1 MNKRK
6 RKTVNTQTSA
16 NKTSKGRVIREVV
29 QSLLINGLA
38 PYLVYTI
45 LSGHLSDV
53 AALSIAA
60 SVPAL
65 DNLVSFLRYRRLDV
79 FGSFIL
85 LSLVISIGVVLLGGD
100 AKFILIKE
108 SFVTAG
114 LGVLLL
120 GSLLLPR
127 PLIFYFAVHFS
138 AGHDAASRANF
149 SQYWQYPYFRFVMY
163 TMTIV
168 WGLSLVSEAIIRTIL
183 VFSLNNTK
191 DFLAISPFVTYGILG
206 LTIAWTVWFARRA
219 RRREAATHLQR
230 ENQFE
235 NQSQSQPAEMS
246 LAE

>member
-1 MNKRK
+1 
-6 RKTVNTQTSA
+6 
-16 NKTSKGRVIREVV
+16 
-29 QSLLINGLA
+29 
-38 PYLVYTI
+38 
-45 LSGHLSDV
+45 
-53 AALSIAA
+53 
-60 SVPAL
+60 
-65 DNLVSFLRYRRLDV
+65 
-79 FGSFIL
+79 
-85 LSLVISIGVVLLGGD
+85 VLLGGD

-114 LGVLLL
+114 LGLLML

-127 PLIFYFAVHFS
+127 PLMFYFAVHFS
-138 AGHDAASRANF
+138 AGHDDTSRANF

-206 LTIAWTVWFARRA
+206 LTVAWTVWFSRRA
-219 RRREAATHLQR
+219 RRREAATRQQR

-235 NQSQSQPAEMS
+235 AQSQSQPAEMS